1 MAKWSKPSTQTQ
13 TSVEFLVDPNWKVV
27 KTVTIDSTA
36 LDAGNGQRTSI
47 LRKALCLGKVTA
59 SGDHVEYDE
68 DGVDDGREVMAGILM
83 EEVDL
88 FDDTGVVA
96 DSTGLM
102 LVVGIVDNGK
112 LIGIDANGRTDMNAP
127 ATGKL
132 IVFDNV

>member
-27 KTVTIDSTA
+27 KTVTLDSTA
-36 LDAGNGQRTSI
+36 VDSGNTQRTSI
-47 LRKALCLGKVTA
+47 LRKALCLGKITA
-59 SGDHVEYDE
+59 SSDYAQYSDAAS
-68 DGVDDGREVMAGILM
+68 DGTQVMTGILM

-88 FDDTGVVA
+88 FDDTGVAA

-112 LIGIDANGRTDMNAP
+112 LTGIDANGRTDMNAP
-127 ATGKL
+127 ASGKL